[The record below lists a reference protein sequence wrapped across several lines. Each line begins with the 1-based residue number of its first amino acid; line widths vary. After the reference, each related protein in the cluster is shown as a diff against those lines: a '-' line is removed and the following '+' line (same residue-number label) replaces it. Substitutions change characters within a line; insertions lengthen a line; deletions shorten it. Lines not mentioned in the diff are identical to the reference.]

1 MEITSLIAVITFAMV
16 TAFTPGP
23 NNLMLAASGANFG
36 FQRTLPHIAGIT
48 FGFSSVFVAAGF
60 GLASIF
66 AALPELYNVLKVL
79 SVLFLIY
86 LAWRIGNAGRI
97 ERQERDRPLNFI
109 QAALFQAVNPKG
121 VSVIVSTLSAYT
133 SDAGSLPSE
142 IGVLVTVFV
151 VMTIGATTS
160 WCLFGTAITKI
171 VNTRHKLR
179 LFNVSMAIL
188 LVLSI
193 IPIIST

>member
-66 AALPELYNVLKVL
+66 ATFPEFYIILKVL
-79 SVLFLIY
+79 SVLFLVY
-86 LAWRIGNAGRI
+86 LAWRIGNAGRSKG
-97 ERQERDRPLNFI
+97 QERDRPLSFI
-109 QAALFQAVNPKG
+109 QAAFFQVINPKG
-121 VSVIVSTLSAYT
+121 VSVIISTLSAYT
-133 SDAGSLPSE
+133 SDAESLPSE

-151 VMTIGATTS
+151 MMTICATTS

-171 VNTRHKLR
+171 VNIRRKLR

-193 IPIIST
+193 VPIINV